1 MSCIVERAIFWN
13 LVENLRCHCES
24 QLKCWWWN
32 YRCRLNRWLPLWPH
46 SGGLYSAVPRL
57 LLWWTCDFSAAV
69 WSQRG
74 KSSRQ
79 LTVLSSELF
88 KQDNTCK
95 KFYLIHCFIS
105 FCALWAEVAEWVP
118 PHSLQ
123 DVSCGWLNL
132 VIDPWE
138 PSTSGTWSWLAIN
151 SFLMEEANSCIHVV
165 VESKMRRLMPL

>member
-1 MSCIVERAIFWN
+1 MSCSGERAIFWN

-57 LLWWTCDFSAAV
+57 LLWWTCDFSAAI

-105 FCALWAEVAEWVP
+105 FCALWAEVAALSTPSFTAGCLMWVAEFSYWSVGTFNLRDLKLTGNQQLFNGGGQQL
-118 PHSLQ
+118 HSR
-123 DVSCGWLNL
+123 CC
-132 VIDPWE
+132 WE
-138 PSTSGTWSWLAIN
+138 
-151 SFLMEEANSCIHVV
+151 
-165 VESKMRRLMPL
+165 